1 MYLNDAVCDTR
12 IVVLI
17 LKNVEIWRYLIR
29 RIIVRND
36 VWKMVYT
43 LA

>member
-17 LKNVEIWRYLIR
+17 LKNVEIWRYRIR